1 MGLKSGY
8 TTGTCVTIAARA
20 AVRMIFEQRIIT
32 RESVI
37 TPKGI
42 TIETDIEKPC
52 FDKYSASCAVKKYAG
67 DDPDVTDGLLLFA
80 SVGLKKE
87 RGINIDGG
95 EGVGRV
101 TKQGLQQKIGEAAIN
116 RVPKLMIEENVS
128 RLFDE
133 YGYEGGADII
143 ISVPG
148 GRECAKKTFNP
159 HLGIVGGISILG
171 TSGIV
176 EPMSERAI
184 IDTIKVELD
193 VKKAND
199 GSYVML
205 APGNYGVS
213 FIRELF
219 DLDPDLDKAVKC
231 SNYIGETLDYIL
243 DCGFKGMLLTGH
255 IGKLVKLAGGIMNT
269 HSKNADCRMEIMAA
283 NTALVSNDIS
293 TVRKI
298 ISCNTT
304 DEAISVLKEYNICD
318 EVMKIIMEKALFHIN
333 NRLENK
339 IEAGILMFSNEH
351 GVLCKSDNAD
361 KMFAY
366 FKAGEK

>member
-1 MGLKSGY
+1 MELKSGY

-32 RESVI
+32 KESVI

-52 FDKYSASCAVKKYAG
+52 FDKHSASCAVKKYAG

-80 SVGLKKE
+80 SVSLKKE

-101 TKQGLQQKIGEAAIN
+101 TKQGLQQNIGEAAIN
-116 RVPKLMIEENVS
+116 RVPKLMIEENIS

-148 GRECAKKTFNP
+148 GKECAEKTFNP
-159 HLGIVGGISILG
+159 RLGIVGGISILG

-176 EPMSERAI
+176 EPMSEKAI

-193 VKKAND
+193 VKKANE

-205 APGNYGVS
+205 APGNYGVD
-213 FIRELF
+213 FIRELYSV
-219 DLDPDLDKAVKC
+219 DLDTAVKC
-231 SNYIGETLDYIL
+231 SNYIGETLDYVL
-243 DCGFKGMLLTGH
+243 ECGFKGVLLTGH

-283 NTALVSNDIS
+283 NAAPVSGDINA
-293 TVRKI
+293 VRKI

-333 NRLENK
+333 NRLGNK
-339 IEAGILMFSNEH
+339 IEAGILMFSNVH

-361 KMFAY
+361 KIFAY
-366 FKAGEK
+366 FKAGENK